1 MLMVL
6 LLPGFVFSA
15 YGIANHSWQT
25 ALVGAF
31 MTLPLDLYLMSRPE
45 VFLLTLCHFSIVPC
59 VAKKKEVAAL
69 VLLLAVGV
77 LMLWMIYAVLRDV
90 TSRALG

>member
-1 MLMVL
+1 MLMIL
-6 LLPGFVFSA
+6 LLPGFVFFA
-15 YGIANHSWQT
+15 YGIVNHSWQT

-31 MTLPLDLYLMSRPE
+31 MMLPLDLYLMRRPE
-45 VFLLTLCHFSIVPC
+45 MFLLALCHFSIAPC
-59 VAKKKEVAAL
+59 IAKKKEGAAL

-77 LMLWMIYAVLRDV
+77 LMIGMIYAVLRDV

>member
-6 LLPGFVFSA
+6 LLPGFVISA

-31 MTLPLDLYLMSRPE
+31 IPLPLELYLMSRPE
-45 VFLLTLCHFSIVPC
+45 MFLLALCHFSIAAC

-77 LMLWMIYAVLRDV
+77 LMLWMIYAMLWEV
-90 TSRALG
+90 TSQALG